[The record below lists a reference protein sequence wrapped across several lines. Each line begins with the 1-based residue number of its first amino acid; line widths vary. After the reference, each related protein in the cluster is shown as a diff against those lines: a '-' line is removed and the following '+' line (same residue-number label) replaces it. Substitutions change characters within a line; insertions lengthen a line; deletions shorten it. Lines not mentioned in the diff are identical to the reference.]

1 MTRRHT
7 KTQTRTLQ
15 GPVGKESLDSRVR
28 KLMSSPTG
36 LIMSTRE
43 RLALVLIF
51 GWLYVFASRAIVG
64 SRLLTDAFVWSDR
77 LRSGYVRVRKCVTML

>member
-1 MTRRHT
+1 MTGLTSRLATRGHT

-43 RLALVLIF
+43 RLALVL
-51 GWLYVFASRAIVG
+51 VFDLFLFM
-64 SRLLTDAFVWSDR
+64 RLQQ
-77 LRSGYVRVRKCVTML
+77 RKMAR